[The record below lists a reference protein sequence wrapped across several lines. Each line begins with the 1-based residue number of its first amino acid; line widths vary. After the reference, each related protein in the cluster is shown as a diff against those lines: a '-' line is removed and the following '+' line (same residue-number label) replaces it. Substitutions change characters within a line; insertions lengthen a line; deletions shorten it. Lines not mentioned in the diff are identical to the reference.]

1 MEYRLLTS
9 EKSYLYTITDIAR
22 VKTMTKNENLLGIGL
37 GYLFTAKNSQINI
50 SSALG
55 RNSSKGFDF
64 NQTKLAI
71 NWTSFF

>member
-9 EKSYLYTITDIAR
+9 EKSYLYTLTDIAR
-22 VKTMTKNENLLGIGL
+22 VKTMAGNENLLGIGL
-37 GYLFTAKNSQINI
+37 GYLFTSKNSQINI

-64 NQTKLAI
+64 NQTKLII
-71 NWTSFF
+71 NWTNFF